1 MEKKNNKFSHP
12 LMSDNIIKEDL
23 KNLISFIKKTNKFT
37 NGPEVKK
44 FENKWSKWLGV
55 KYSVFVNS
63 GSSANLLSLA
73 ALRINKGIGEIIVPP
88 LNWSSNIFSI
98 LHNGFKPKFVDINLE
113 TLGLNDEK
121 LEDAISKKTKA
132 IFLTHILG
140 LNALTP
146 KIIKLIK
153 KYKIDLIEDCCES
166 HGAKFKKKKIGTFG
180 SQSNFSFYYAHHMST
195 IEGGMICT
203 DNFDT
208 YEILRMLRSH
218 GMVREASSLKIRK
231 KYLKKYKDLNKDF
244 IFSYPSYN
252 VRSTELNANL
262 GISQL
267 KRLTSNNLKRSRNFN
282 LFLQNLDKDKY
293 YVNFNTLGSVNYG
306 LIILLN
312 KKFANKKTRNKLE
325 NVLKSYN
332 IEYRRGMSGGG
343 NQLRQPYIK
352 KILPNFK
359 KKEFENIEFVHKYG
373 YYIGNYPSLKK
384 EKIIYICNL
393 LNSI

>member
-1 MEKKNNKFSHP
+1 MKKVTNKFSHP
-12 LMSDNIIKEDL
+12 LMSDNITKDDIS
-23 KNLISFIKKTNKFT
+23 NLISFIKKTNRFT

-44 FENKWSKWLGV
+44 FETKWSNWLGV

-73 ALRINKGIGEIIVPP
+73 ALRIEKGLGEIIVPP

-98 LHNGFKPKFVDINLE
+98 IHNGFKPKFVDIDLN
-113 TLGLNDEK
+113 TLGLDEEK
-121 LEDAISKKTKA
+121 IEKAITRKTKA

-146 KIIKLIK
+146 RIIKLIK

-166 HGAKFKKKKIGTFG
+166 HGAKFDNKKIGTFG
-180 SQSNFSFYYAHHMST
+180 NQSNFSFYYAHHMST

-203 DNFDT
+203 NNFNT
-208 YEILRMLRSH
+208 YENLRMLRSH
-218 GMVREASSLKIRK
+218 GMVREASSLKVRN

-267 KRLTSNNLKRSRNFN
+267 KRLTNNNQKRSKNFN
-282 LFLQNLDKDKY
+282 LFLKNLDKNKFF
-293 YVNFNTLGSVNYG
+293 VNFNTSGSVNYG

-312 KKFANKKTRNKLE
+312 KKFANFKSRQRLE
-325 NVLKSYN
+325 DILKSNN
-332 IEYRRGMSGGG
+332 IEFRRGMSGGG
-343 NQLRQPYIK
+343 NQLRQPYMK
-352 KILPNFK
+352 KIVPDFK
-359 KKEFENIEFVHKYG
+359 KNSYKNIEFVHKFG
-373 YYIGNYPSLKK
+373 YYIGNYPGIKK
-384 EKIIYICNL
+384 EKIMHICKL
-393 LNSI
+393 LNCI